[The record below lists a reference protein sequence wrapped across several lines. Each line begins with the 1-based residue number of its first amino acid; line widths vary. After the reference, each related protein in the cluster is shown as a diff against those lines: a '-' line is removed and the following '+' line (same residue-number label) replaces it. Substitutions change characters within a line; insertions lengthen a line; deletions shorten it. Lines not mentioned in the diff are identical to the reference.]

1 MADSTKRQ
9 TIERRFSAAA
19 TTYDHYARVQR
30 SVAEESARLLR
41 IHAPPPACIL
51 DIGCG
56 TGAVIQALGS
66 DYALTGLDISQAMI
80 TEACL
85 KNPGDIDWIH
95 SDILEYTCD
104 TPYDIL
110 VSASTLH
117 WLRPLDDLFAHLQG
131 LLVPGGL
138 AVFALMLDGSLSELH
153 ALRAAYSP
161 RKQQG
166 PLPGADEVADA
177 MSRSGFSVASTHFQ
191 SFKSHYPE
199 AATLIRHLHNSG
211 VTARTTSKALTRGE
225 LNELTQAYDTL
236 VRDAKG
242 VYATWQVG
250 YFIGRN
256 STRP

>member
-19 TTYDHYARVQR
+19 TTYDHYALVQR

-95 SDILEYTCD
+95 ADILEYTCD
-104 TPYDIL
+104 TPYDVL

-161 RKQQG
+161 GKQKG

>member
-19 TTYDHYARVQR
+19 STYDHYARVQR

-161 RKQQG
+161 GKQKG

-177 MSRSGFSVASTHFQ
+177 MNRSGFSVASTHFQ